1 MMNRDKRM
9 MLGWMVGWPWLE
21 GCTGVQGAANGAVP
35 WRRCKGVGV
44 VLVCDAVAGVE
55 LKGVE
60 IFDDRTSLIYAKST
74 LSKRT
79 REIMAL
85 GGARVPLSVRVVW
98 RRTDVPI
105 AGLDI
110 YGKYNSFTYA
120 GNLIGDYTL
129 PVAQRIPDGVLQE
142 IRARGGALRLKF
154 RLKTD
159 GVLFGWDI
167 ERYVGR
173 SFEPLMPGGD
183 FLEMK
188 Y

>member
-1 MMNRDKRM
+1 
-9 MLGWMVGWPWLE
+9 
-21 GCTGVQGAANGAVP
+21 
-35 WRRCKGVGV
+35 
-44 VLVCDAVAGVE
+44 
-55 LKGVE
+55 
-60 IFDDRTSLIYAKST
+60 
-74 LSKRT
+74 
-79 REIMAL
+79 MAL
-85 GGARVPLSVRVVW
+85 GGARVPLTVRVVW
-98 RRTDVPI
+98 HDSTKIVGRKENPNID
-105 AGLDI
+105 
-110 YGKYNSFTYA
+110 TYD
-120 GNLIGDYTL
+120 GNIIGDYTL
-129 PVAQRIPDGVLQE
+129 PIAQRIPDAVLQE

>member
-1 MMNRDKRM
+1 MNPTKRK
-9 MLGWMVGWPWLE
+9 LLSFVASWPWLG
-21 GCTGVQGAANGAVP
+21 GCAGVAGADTAADP
-35 WRRCKGVGV
+35 LRRFRGLGV
-44 VLVCDAVAGVE
+44 VLVCDAVPGVE

-60 IFDDRTSLIYAKST
+60 FFDDRNSLIYASST
-74 LSKRT
+74 LSKRN
-79 REIMAL
+79 RSIMAL
-85 GGARVPLSVRVVW
+85 GGARVPLTVRVVW
-98 RRTDVPI
+98 RKTDLPI
-105 AGLDI
+105 GGLDI

-120 GNLIGDYTL
+120 GDLIGDYTL
-129 PVAQRIPDGVLQE
+129 SIAQRIPDAVLQE